1 MSENRIADQIK
12 DEDLSTIT
20 ADVSCWVIAFKS
32 KEHGFV
38 PLVHIHHAN
47 REIVKMIANPIV
59 EGFHNAVWCLRM
71 EECDHK
77 VGKVLEAQHDAFVVD
92 WGPTSPAN

>member
-1 MSENRIADQIK
+1 MSENRIAEEIAAEESLESPK
-12 DEDLSTIT
+12 
-20 ADVSCWVIAFKS
+20 DVSCWVIAFKS

-47 REIVKMIANPIV
+47 REIVKMLAQPIV